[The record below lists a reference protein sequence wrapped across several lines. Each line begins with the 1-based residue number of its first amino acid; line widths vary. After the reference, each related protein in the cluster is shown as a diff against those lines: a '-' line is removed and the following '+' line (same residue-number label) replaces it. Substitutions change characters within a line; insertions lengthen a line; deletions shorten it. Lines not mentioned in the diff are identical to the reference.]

1 MTTGKSLLATMFS
14 MHKFV
19 LMLKEEFELMRKLF
33 IGLAVASSA
42 LLGLS
47 TSAFSGAHA
56 KCGDVTMAEMNWA
69 SAELMANI
77 DKVILEEGYG
87 CKVELVAGATM
98 PSFTS
103 MNEKGQPDVAAE
115 LWINAVA
122 NPLNKAM
129 KEGRLH
135 SVVEGPIT
143 ELGEGWWIPPHTRK
157 KHPELKTVMDILKRP
172 DLFPHSEDKS
182 KGAFVG
188 CPAGWGCQL
197 ANNNLFRAFE
207 MEKKGWVLVD
217 PGSAAGLDGSLSKA
231 AERGENWFG
240 YYWAPTALIGKY
252 DMVKL
257 DFGVPFAGKENW
269 DGCIVKAEQDCANPK
284 PSAWTKSEVHT
295 VITDRFKKEGGA
307 AVTYLTKRIVPGPV
321 MNAMLVFMADQQAG
335 GADAAVEFL
344 KKHEAIWSKWV
355 SSDAAKKIK
364 KAL

>member
-1 MTTGKSLLATMFS
+1 MMIGRSILAIMFR

-33 IGLAVASSA
+33 IGLAVALSA

-115 LWINAVA
+115 LWINAVR

-157 KHPELKTVMDILKRP
+157 KHPELKTVLDILKRP

-217 PGSAAGLDGSLSKA
+217 PGSAAGLDGSMSKA

-252 DMVKL
+252 NMVPL